1 MGKQQDLSMCKWVV
15 FKFKVPQSSLELEQW
30 LNNTLSV
37 ASQLGKIVLSKI
49 HVTCGN
55 ELIVAYLVCPPQ

>member
-1 MGKQQDLSMCKWVV
+1 MGKKQDLSVCRWVV
-15 FKFKVPQSSLELEQW
+15 FKFKVPQSSSELEQW

-49 HVTCGN
+49 QVTCGN
-55 ELIVAYLVCPPQ
+55 ELIVAYLVCPQ

>member
-15 FKFKVPQSSLELEQW
+15 YRFKIPQTSSELEQR
-30 LNNTLSV
+30 LNNTLAA

-49 HVTCGN
+49 FPVCD
-55 ELIVAYLVCPPQ
+55 EEILVMYLVCQQ